1 MFINPLLSDLENSG
15 YGLRIGNNYCGT
27 PTCADDILL
36 PSDSPSDLITMVKSV
51 QDYASKE
58 HYEISTTKTKT
69 MVFNPTK
76 RSDTLMEN
84 GFWLIDD
91 KLMEIAPYYTHMGND
106 RAATLKWYYRDLI
119 SKRNISTA
127 RQTPYYGSRA
137 SWAQWCIPQHCY

>member
-1 MFINPLLSDLENSG
+1 MVLE
-15 YGLRIGNNYCGT
+15 LGT
-27 PTCADDILL
+27 ITVALNACADDILL

-69 MVFNPTK
+69 VVFNPTK
-76 RSDTLMEN
+76 RSLMENDTLMEN